1 MFEVKMK
8 SIVLLILIV
17 LSVTSA
23 TNARTISTQDP
34 EPPDPIEQLRLTP
47 EQRERIRLIF
57 EENKAE
63 RQMTN
68 RRVRE
73 ANVALDQALDA
84 DPIDD
89 SVVEQRLND
98 LAVAQAAQMRM
109 RIRTEMKIRRE
120 LNREQLATLRRL
132 RLQVRDV
139 VGGQRPALRRPQRRG
154 LPLRRN
160 IR

>member
-98 LAVAQAAQMRM
+98 LAVAQAAQM
-109 RIRTEMKIRRE
+109 
-120 LNREQLATLRRL
+120 
-132 RLQVRDV
+132 
-139 VGGQRPALRRPQRRG
+139 
-154 LPLRRN
+154 
-160 IR
+160 